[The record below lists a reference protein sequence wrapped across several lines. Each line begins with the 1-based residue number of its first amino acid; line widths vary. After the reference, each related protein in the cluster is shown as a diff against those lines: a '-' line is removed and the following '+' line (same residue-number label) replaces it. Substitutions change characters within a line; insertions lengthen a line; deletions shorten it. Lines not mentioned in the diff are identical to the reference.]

1 MRFRIVLCLFVLG
14 ACGLP
19 AESSIGTIP
28 SMVGTPAK
36 AAADAPATVTVSGR
50 LRAHDGGPLRAAEFT
65 ILRNGVIE
73 PTAKGTLAEDGSF
86 RVEVDPGIY
95 FISIAAV
102 DHAQVVQ
109 RVLVERAVAVHGN
122 LGTYARADPRD
133 TLQLKTELLG
143 ADGSSIATGPR
154 TAVRKADGAYRLD
167 LKDKP
172 KQAVEMRYQLV
183 SGGGRTYNGPLADSY
198 ESDGG
203 GDYWSVVAVRDLD
216 AIDLDLAALP
226 PAGKPA
232 GLTWSGEAPG
242 LLAVRAYRDRWEPR
256 VRQLSDNVPRKE
268 GKLFG
273 PGEQDNARMAAL
285 AVEALAEADAA
296 GSDEGRMLL
305 RLAHLELF
313 TAYDDEAAARTRA
326 GWILEHVDPL
336 DPRLG
341 LFMNVN
347 NLLVREISS
356 ADAVFSARIE
366 DWFGGLQANPDL
378 GTALDAISVL
388 IHHADD
394 RSDDTRVAE
403 LYQAGCGPR
412 FAGMYG
418 SKQLAQRF
426 DPDRILQRGKPFPDF
441 EFPALV
447 TGGRP
452 ITRAERADR
461 LYLVEFWATW
471 CAPCVA
477 EMPVLHAAYA
487 KVNDAGPGDGKDG
500 LRRLEPVERPKI
512 EFVFVSLDQ
521 SSGDVQRFRETYW
534 SMPWLHAFVGRAD
547 EKEVMERYGF
557 SGVPTAVL
565 VDSTGTI
572 VEVGGALR
580 RDRLLP
586 TLERVLSRGGAVV
599 R

>member
-1 MRFRIVLCLFVLG
+1 MFFRVVLCLFVLG
-14 ACGLP
+14 ACGVP
-19 AESSIGTIP
+19 AESIGPIP
-28 SMVGTPAK
+28 SMVTAPVK
-36 AAADAPATVTVSGR
+36 TAADAPVATVSGR
-50 LRAHDGGPLRAAEFT
+50 LRAHDGGPPRAAEFT
-65 ILRNGVIE
+65 ILRKGFIE
-73 PTAKGTLAEDGSF
+73 PTAKGTLAKDGSF
-86 RVEVDPGIY
+86 RVEVGPGIY
-95 FISIAAV
+95 SISIAAV
-102 DHAQVVQ
+102 DHAQVAQ
-109 RVLVERAVAVHGN
+109 RVLVERAVDVQGN

-133 TLQLKTELLG
+133 TLQLKMELLG
-143 ADGSSIATGPR
+143 ADGSPIASGPR

-172 KQAVEMRYQLV
+172 KHAVKMRYQLV

-203 GDYWSVVAVRDLD
+203 GDYWSVVAVGGLD

-232 GLTWSGEAPG
+232 GLTWSGEAPV

-256 VRQLSDNVPRKE
+256 VSQLRNSMPRKD
-268 GKLFG
+268 GKLFD
-273 PGEQDNARMAAL
+273 PGEQDNERMAAL

-296 GSDEGRMLL
+296 GSDEARMLL
-305 RLAHLELF
+305 RLAHLDLF

-326 GWILEHVDPL
+326 EWILEYVDPL
-336 DPRLG
+336 DTRLG

-347 NLLVREISS
+347 NLLIRELES
-356 ADAVFSARIE
+356 ADAAVSLRIT
-366 DWFGGLQANPDL
+366 DWFGGMQANPDL

-394 RSDDTRVAE
+394 RSDDARVAE
-403 LYQAGCGPR
+403 LYQAACEPR
-412 FAGMYG
+412 FVGMYG

-426 DPDRILQRGKPFPDF
+426 DPNRPLQRGKRFPDF

-447 TGGRP
+447 TGGHP
-452 ITRAERADR
+452 ITRAERAGR
-461 LYLVEFWATW
+461 LYLIEFWATW

-487 KVNDAGPGDGKDG
+487 RVNKASPSKREDG
-500 LRRLEPVERPKI
+500 LRRLEPAELPNI
-512 EFVFVSLDQ
+512 EFLFVSFDQ
-521 SSGDVQRFRETYW
+521 SPGEVQHFRNEYW
-534 SMPWLHAFVGRAD
+534 SMPWTHAFVGRAD
-547 EKEVMERYGF
+547 EKEIMERYGF

-565 VDSTGTI
+565 VDGTGTI

-586 TLERVLSRGGAVV
+586 TLERVLHRGLA